1 MVFKPEVLIISNPHD
16 YSTDH
21 VVFQLEKLNADY
33 IRLNRSQFSEY
44 ELTLDPL
51 DNAICGKTNWCE
63 FEINQ
68 NTLKSIYYRA
78 PIYLR
83 THIRKNLSF
92 EEKIA
97 RDQWTSFL
105 RSLMVFDNVAWINH
119 PQSTFLAENKPYQ
132 LKIANEIGFNVPKTI
147 ISNKLP
153 SKKFSEKVA
162 IKTLEPAIFD
172 MDDKQTFIYTNIYD
186 FDELG
191 EYDFSLAPMIIQEA
205 IIPKIDIRVTI
216 IGDNVYPISIKHA
229 DKGLDVDWR
238 TKKEDLQYE
247 LIDLPEDV
255 ENKCLALLNR
265 LDLNFGCIDMVN
277 QNDDYYFIEI
287 NPTGEWDWLMYNL
300 KLDVDVKIAKALLND
315 KTL

>member
-1 MVFKPEVLIISNPHD
+1 MVFKPNILIISNPHD

-21 VVFQLEKLNADY
+21 VIYQLEKSNAKY
-33 IRLNRSQFSEY
+33 LRLNRDQFSEY
-44 ELTLDPL
+44 ELTLNPL
-51 DNAICGKTNWCE
+51 NSTICGKTNWCE
-63 FEINQ
+63 FEINEK
-68 NTLKSIYYRA
+68 TLKSIYYRA

-83 THIRKNLSF
+83 THIRKNLSI

-105 RSLMVFDNVAWINH
+105 RSLMVFDDVLWINH

-132 LKIANEIGFNVPKTI
+132 LKIANEIGFNVPKTV

-153 SKKFSEKVA
+153 SKFCDKVA
-162 IKTLEPAIFD
+162 VKTLEPAIFD

-186 FDELG
+186 FDDLK

-205 IIPKIDIRVTI
+205 IVPKVDIRVTI
-216 IGDNVYPISIKHA
+216 IGDDVYPISIKH
-229 DKGLDVDWR
+229 DGKGLDVDWR

-247 LIDLPEDV
+247 LIDLPDDV
-255 ENKCLALLNR
+255 ENKCLELLHKLN
-265 LDLNFGCIDMVN
+265 LNFGCIDMVK
-277 QNDDYYFIEI
+277 NDGEYYFIEI

-300 KLDVDVKIAKALLND
+300 KLDIDVKIANFLLN
-315 KTL
+315 